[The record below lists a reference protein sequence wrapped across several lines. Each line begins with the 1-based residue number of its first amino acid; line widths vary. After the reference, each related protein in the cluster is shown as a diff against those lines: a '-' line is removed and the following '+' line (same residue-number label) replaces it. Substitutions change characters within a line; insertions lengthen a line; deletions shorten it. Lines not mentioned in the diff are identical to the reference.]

1 MVDGMVCA
9 VCGARGWLVLAPF
22 WAEFQFRKDLFR
34 CNDAK
39 GFHHQ
44 SHCAKPHAVVVLLRC
59 EA

>member
-1 MVDGMVCA
+1 MVCA